1 MATFQAVFV
10 PAAANPTKVA
20 ALGATTSTAELVF
33 NNNAI
38 IAVQATGNC
47 QIRFGNAG
55 MAAADNTAWFV
66 ASGSI
71 QEFDLGNAYDRI
83 RIFNPTAGNIDVYV
97 MQLSR
102 N

>member
-10 PAAANPTKVA
+10 PSTPTPTKLA
-20 ALGATTSTAELVF
+20 ALGGTSSSAEVVF

-38 IAVQATGNC
+38 IAIQATGNC
-47 QIRFGNAG
+47 QVKFGISG
-55 MAAADNTAWFV
+55 MSAADNTCWFIP
-66 ASGSI
+66 SGAT
-71 QEFDLGNAYDRI
+71 QEFDLGNSYDRV
-83 RIFNPTAGNIDVYV
+83 RIFNPTAGNIDVYI

>member
-1 MATFQAVFV
+1 MATFQAIFV
-10 PAAANPTKVA
+10 PATPTPTKSA
-20 ALGATTSTAELVF
+20 GLGGTTSTAEIVF

-55 MAAADNTAWFV
+55 MAAADNTAWFIP
-66 ASGSI
+66 SGAT
-71 QEFDLGNAYDRI
+71 QEFDLGSAYDRV
-83 RIFNPTAGNIDVYV
+83 RIFNPGASAIDVYI